1 MESGLVNTGSTRSS
15 PLSMNFFS
23 STHPEGKSPGVEHL
37 IDLFRE
43 EQGGAQTNRY
53 TNSQLGLNLKEIKV
67 ERSYVKED
75 ESISH
80 REDFP
85 SSTFNAG
92 ALTSYSDRGLTSFDR
107 PEAFE
112 ALNGRS
118 NASNSCACVHAQG
131 SISVSGG
138 HARVLPVMFSPR
150 SPWEMQ
156 DHPCNVSQCEGYQ
169 EDQQPSKRSFS
180 GRSSCTTLTGAGY
193 ALEGLRF
200 ISRTTCSRADQKPQW
215 WEAVER
221 RFHNLASANGRLSKS
236 NFAAC
241 IGMEDS
247 EAFAGELF
255 DALSRKK
262 GEDDVDSISLEG
274 LQDYWSQI
282 TDDSFHSRAQI
293 FFNLCDKDSD
303 GRIAEEEVK
312 EMIMLSAS
320 SNKLAILEEQA
331 EEYASLIMQ
340 ELDVDKQGY
349 IELSHL
355 ESLFRSA
362 AQGYKSEIVTRS
374 SAAISSLIPRAP
386 PLVKRKRMLIKSVL
400 CLNRK
405 AMYFFW
411 DHWQRI
417 WVLACWI
424 STMVALFTWKFFQYK
439 HRTDFQVMGYCV
451 CTAKGAAETL
461 KLNMALILLP
471 VCRNSMTWLRSTILG
486 SIVPFNDNINF
497 HKIIAG
503 GIALGVATHAG
514 SHLGCD
520 FPRIAAA
527 DHNMFMETIARDF
540 NYKQP
545 TVMEIVLSLEVMTGI
560 VMVVLMGF
568 AYLLANHALR
578 RNIVKLPWPFHRL
591 TGFNAFWYSHHLF
604 LVVYG
609 ILIIHSLYLF
619 LAHDWTQKTTWVYV
633 ASPMLLYMG
642 ERSLRVFRA
651 RQYKVNTVKATTYA
665 GDVLALYMTKPPGF
679 KYESGMYIFLQCPAI
694 SPFEWHPFSITSAP
708 GDQYLSVHIR
718 ALGDWTREM
727 GKVFREALE
736 YSEKKFK
743 YGMEENEHDPRF
755 PKLCIDGPYGA
766 PAQDYKKYEVLLL
779 VGVGIGATPFISV
792 VKDVLHHIRLAELNL
807 VDLSSNSITS
817 SKSGDSPLASS
828 QNNNYASPSR
838 LMSTPSPRR
847 SKRKL
852 RPLTQAYFYWIT
864 REQRSFEWF
873 KGVMNEVAETDQ
885 KAVIEMHNYLTSV
898 YEEGDA
904 RSALITLVQA
914 LHHARN
920 GVDILSGTRVRTHFA
935 RPNWQKVFSKIAANH
950 PGSRIGVFYCGPSV
964 LAKEL
969 DHLSSKYSQNSSYTC
984 KFEFHKENF

>member
-1 MESGLVNTGSTRSS
+1 MGME
-15 PLSMNFFS
+15 
-23 STHPEGKSPGVEHL
+23 EGKSKVTTTTTVAAAGTGGPAFGAGFFDKPVPPEL
-37 IDLFRE
+37 KQLRDLFRE
-43 EQGGAQTNRY
+43 DPSEAAQATFHI
-53 TNSQLGLNLKEIKV
+53 NSQICHNLREIKV
-67 ERSYVKED
+67 ERCYEGLG
-75 ESISH
+75 
-80 REDFP
+80 EDFSNFGQNGAHP
-85 SSTFNAG
+85 SNE
-92 ALTSYSDRGLTSFDR
+92 DRGHSLYEDGEHPFIGAIGR
-107 PEAFE
+107 
-112 ALNGRS
+112 LNS
-118 NASNSCACVHAQG
+118 NNNSCMHIQG
-131 SISVSGG
+131 SMSTSGSL
-138 HARVLPVMFSPR
+138 ARVLPVMYSPTNT
-150 SPWEMQ
+150 
-156 DHPCNVSQCEGYQ
+156 CNLQPQQLHRAQCEGYQ
-169 EDQQPSKRSFS
+169 EDQHQPQRSYS
-180 GRSSCTTLTGAGY
+180 GRSSTTTLTGAGY

-200 ISRTTCSRADQKPQW
+200 ISRSTCCRTDQKLQW

-221 RFHNLASANGRLSKS
+221 RFHKLASADGSLSRS

-255 DALSRKK
+255 DALTRRK
-262 GEDDVDSISLEG
+262 GEDDVSCISLEG
-274 LQDYWSQI
+274 LKDYWYQI
-282 TDDSFHSRAQI
+282 TDESFHSRAQI

-320 SNKLAILEEQA
+320 SNKLSILEEQA

-355 ESLFRSA
+355 ESLFRAA
-362 AQGYKSEIVTRS
+362 AQGLSRDNSMIRSNNAINSKISLAPTPLRRRRRVLKS
-374 SAAISSLIPRAP
+374 L
-386 PLVKRKRMLIKSVL
+386 LY
-400 CLNRK
+400 LNRK
-405 AMYFFW
+405 AMYFLW

-417 WVLACWI
+417 WVLASWVA
-424 STMVALFTWKFFQYK
+424 TMVGLFTWKFIQYK
-439 HRTDFQVMGYCV
+439 NRADFQVMGYCV

-471 VCRNSMTWLRSTILG
+471 VCRNSMTWLRSTLLG
-486 SIVPFNDNINF
+486 SIMPFNDNINF

-503 GIALGVATHAG
+503 GILLGVTMHAG

-527 DHNMFMETIARDF
+527 DQKMFMATIASDF
-540 NYKQP
+540 GNKQP
-545 TVMEIVLSLEVMTGI
+545 SVMEIVLTLEVMSGI
-560 VMVVLMGF
+560 IMVVLMGF
-568 AYLLANHALR
+568 AYLLANHWFR

-604 LVVYG
+604 LLVYA

-619 LAHDWTQKTTWVYV
+619 LAHDWTQKTTWIYV
-633 ASPMLLYMG
+633 AAPMLLYMG

-651 RQYKVNTVKATTYA
+651 RQYKVNTVKAAIYH

-727 GKVFREALE
+727 GKVFREALD
-736 YSEKKFK
+736 YSERKK
-743 YGMEENEHDPRF
+743 YEIDENEHDPRF

-792 VKDVLHHIRLAELNL
+792 VKDVLNHIRLAELNL
-807 VDLSSNSITS
+807 VDYSSNSISS
-817 SKSGDSPLASS
+817 SKSSESPTVHG
-828 QNNNYASPSR
+828 QNNNYASPVP
-838 LMSTPSPRR
+838 LMSMASPRR
-847 SKRKL
+847 PKKKH
-852 RPLTQAYFYWIT
+852 RPPTQAYFYWIT
-864 REQRSFEWF
+864 REQGSFDWF
-873 KGVMNEVAETDQ
+873 KGIMNEVAETDHR
-885 KAVIEMHNYLTSV
+885 AVIEMHNYLTSV

-914 LHHARN
+914 LHHARS

-935 RPNWQKVFSKIAANH
+935 RPNWRKVFSRIAESH
-950 PGSRIGVFYCGPSV
+950 PGARIGVFYCGPSV

-969 DHLSSKYSQNSSYTC
+969 ERLSSRFSQNSSS

>member
-1 MESGLVNTGSTRSS
+1 MEREDRSKITTTARVTTGEELGTGFFDKPVPDLMPLRDFLREDPSGAAQTTA
-15 PLSMNFFS
+15 
-23 STHPEGKSPGVEHL
+23 L
-37 IDLFRE
+37 IDN
-43 EQGGAQTNRY
+43 QICH
-53 TNSQLGLNLKEIKV
+53 NLREIKV
-67 ERSYVKED
+67 ERSYDVLD
-75 ESISH
+75 YRESLPNCI
-80 REDFP
+80 E
-85 SSTFNAG
+85 NAG
-92 ALTSYSDRGLTSFDR
+92 LPSNVARGHSIY
-107 PEAFE
+107 E
-112 ALNGRS
+112 NGGELLLRGVSGKINGS
-118 NASNSCACVHAQG
+118 NGGHMRMQG
-131 SISVSGG
+131 SISMSGSL
-138 HARVLPVMFSPR
+138 ARVLPIAFSP
-150 SPWEMQ
+150 MNT
-156 DHPCNVSQCEGYQ
+156 CNLQSQQFHGAQCECYQ
-169 EDQQPSKRSFS
+169 EDQHQPHRSNS
-180 GRSSCTTLTGAGY
+180 GRSSTTTLSGAGY

-200 ISRTTCSRADQKPQW
+200 ISRATCCRADQKLQW

-221 RFHNLASANGRLSKS
+221 RFHKLASLDGRLSRS
-236 NFAAC
+236 SFAAC

-255 DALSRKK
+255 DALARRK
-262 GEDDVDSISLEG
+262 GDDDVSSICLEA
-274 LQDYWSQI
+274 LKDYWYQI
-282 TDDSFHSRAQI
+282 TDESFHSRAQI

-320 SNKLAILEEQA
+320 SNKLSILEEQA

-355 ESLFRSA
+355 ESLFRAA
-362 AQGYKSEIVTRS
+362 AQGLSRDNSMMRS
-374 SAAISSLIPRAP
+374 SNPISSASR
-386 PLVKRKRMLIKSVL
+386 RKRRVLKSLL

-405 AMYFFW
+405 AMYFLW

-417 WVLACWI
+417 WVLASWVA
-424 STMVALFTWKFFQYK
+424 TMVALFTWKFIQYK
-439 HRTDFQVMGYCV
+439 NRTDFQVMGYCV

-471 VCRNSMTWLRSTILG
+471 VCRNSMTWLRSTLLG
-486 SIVPFNDNINF
+486 SIVPFSDNINF

-503 GIALGVATHAG
+503 GIVLGVVMHAG

-527 DHNMFMETIARDF
+527 DRKMFMATIANDF
-540 NYKQP
+540 GNKQP
-545 TVMEIVLSLEVMTGI
+545 SVMDIVLTLEVMSGI
-560 VMVVLMGF
+560 IMVVLMAF
-568 AYLLANHALR
+568 AYFLANHSFR

-604 LVVYG
+604 LLVYT

-619 LAHDWTQKTTWVYV
+619 LAHDWTQKTTWIYV
-633 ASPMLLYMG
+633 AAPMILYMG
-642 ERSLRVFRA
+642 ERCLRVFRA
-651 RQYKVNTVKATTYA
+651 RQYKVNTVKAAIYH

-727 GKVFREALE
+727 GKVFKEALD
-736 YSEKKFK
+736 YSEKKK
-743 YGMEENEHDPRF
+743 YEIDENEHDPRF

-766 PAQDYKKYEVLLL
+766 PAQEYKKYEVLLL

-792 VKDVLHHIRLAELNL
+792 VKDVLNHIRLAELNL
-807 VDLSSNSITS
+807 VESSSNSISS
-817 SKSGDSPLASS
+817 SKSSESPTVHG
-828 QNNNYASPSR
+828 QHNDYASPVP
-838 LMSTPSPRR
+838 LMSMASP
-847 SKRKL
+847 KRPKKKH
-852 RPLTQAYFYWIT
+852 RFPTQAYFYWIT
-864 REQRSFEWF
+864 REQGSFDWF

-885 KAVIEMHNYLTSV
+885 RAVIEMHNYLTSV

-914 LHHARN
+914 LHHAKN

-935 RPNWQKVFSKIAANH
+935 RPNWRKVFSRIAESH
-950 PGSRIGVFYCGPSV
+950 PGARIGVFYCGPSV

-969 DHLSSKYSQNSSYTC
+969 EKLSSRFSQNSSS